1 MHKLNVKEKY
11 YNMLKSGIKTIE
23 LRLFDEK
30 RKNIKIGDFIEF
42 SNNSNAN
49 DKFSAKVINIHR
61 AQNFV
66 ELCKN
71 INCNNAGFATNE
83 ELMKALEEFYTLD
96 RQKQYGVIGIEI
108 QKI

>member
-1 MHKLNVKEKY
+1 
-11 YNMLKSGIKTIE
+11 MLKSGIKTIE